1 MRADDWLGNAIAFV
15 GLLVLPVVAIVCIV
29 ASTYRHS
36 ALVSECVADGHKAY
50 VCEAMLKGRR

>member
-15 GLLVLPVVAIVCIV
+15 GLLVMVVAVVCIV
-29 ASTYRHS
+29 SSTYRHS
-36 ALVSECVADGHKAY
+36 ALVSECVADGHRAY